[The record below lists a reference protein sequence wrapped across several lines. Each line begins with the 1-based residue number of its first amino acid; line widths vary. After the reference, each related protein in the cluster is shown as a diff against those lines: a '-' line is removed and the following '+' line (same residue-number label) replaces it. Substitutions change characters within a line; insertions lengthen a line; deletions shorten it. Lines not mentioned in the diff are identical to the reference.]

1 MNLWKGFT
9 TDIMIYVMII
19 VIIIITCQYH
29 VIAPNITYGEN
40 NNIYWYILLHVY
52 LTYKTDRYIY
62 TYIRRDRDWEIKR
75 KRNIK
80 VRINKKVFIEKQ
92 YGYKELSSIS

>member
-29 VIAPNITYGEN
+29 VIVPNITYGEN

-62 TYIRRDRDWEIKR
+62 IHIYVETEIER
-75 KRNIK
+75 LR
-80 VRINKKVFIEKQ
+80 EK
-92 YGYKELSSIS
+92 ET

>member
-62 TYIRRDRDWEIKR
+62 IHIYVETEIER
-75 KRNIK
+75 KR
-80 VRINKKVFIEKQ
+80 EK
-92 YGYKELSSIS
+92 ET